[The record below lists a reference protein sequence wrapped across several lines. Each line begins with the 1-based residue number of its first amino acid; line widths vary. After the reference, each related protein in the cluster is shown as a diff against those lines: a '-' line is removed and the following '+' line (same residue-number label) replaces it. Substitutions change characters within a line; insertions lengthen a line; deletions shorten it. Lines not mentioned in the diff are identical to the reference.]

1 MHKVL
6 FFSGQREQVGNIF
19 CERAPEGFDAS
30 WRPHNL
36 NDNEKKDLIKGVE
49 YLVLH
54 PGAIAGSVL
63 KEARSLRL
71 IQLLSAGYDK
81 IDLAATA
88 ELGIPVATNGG
99 ANAWAVA
106 EHCIAMLL
114 ALYKRLLQCD
124 RSVRGGKWRQDA
136 VTGFNTFELA
146 EKTVG
151 IIGAGN
157 IGRKVAS
164 RLKSFET
171 RILYCDVKAAPDIEK
186 ELDARRV
193 PLDEL
198 LRESDIITIHTP
210 LFRET
215 RSLIGQRELSLMKPT
230 AVLLNT
236 SRGSIV
242 DEEALAAALTEKR
255 IAGVG
260 LDVFDKEPISM
271 DNPLLK
277 FENVLF
283 SPHIAGHSYEAWFR
297 RSSFAWANIQRVASG
312 LPPLSIAVPEE
323 A

>member
-1 MHKVL
+1 MPKVL
-6 FFSGQREQVGNIF
+6 FFSGQREEVGNIF
-19 CERAPEGFDAS
+19 CEKAPEGFEAS
-30 WRPHNL
+30 WRPHDL
-36 NDNEKKDLIKGVE
+36 KDDEKKELIKDVE
-49 YLVLH
+49 FLVLH
-54 PGAIAGSVL
+54 PGAIAGGVL
-63 KEARSLRL
+63 TEGKSLRL

-81 IDLAATA
+81 IDLALAA
-88 ELGIPVATNGG
+88 KLGIPVATNGG

-106 EHCIAMLL
+106 EHSIAMLL
-114 ALYKRLLQCD
+114 ALYKRMLQCD
-124 RSVRGGKWRQDA
+124 RSVRAGQWRKNA

-157 IGRKVAS
+157 IGRKVAG

-171 RILYCDVKAAPDIEK
+171 RILYYDPRPAPDIEK
-186 ELDARRV
+186 ELGARKV
-193 PLDEL
+193 SLDEL

-210 LFRET
+210 LLRET
-215 RSLIGQRELSLMKPT
+215 RCLIGERELALMKPT
-230 AVLLNT
+230 AVLINT

-242 DEEALAAALTEKR
+242 DEAALARALSEKR
-255 IAGVG
+255 VAGAG
-260 LDVFDKEPISM
+260 LDVFDREPIPMES
-271 DNPLLK
+271 PLLK

-312 LPPLSIAVPEE
+312 HPPLSIATPEE